1 MSESMRE
8 RPPCSIKDGCGKSRV
23 CSEGVLTKTQNR
35 LISSAT
41 ANYAPFCETSCRSS
55 KPARS
60 SSELR
65 DAMPSVNSPGFAK
78 RPVSNGLPVSVMKG
92 TCKTP
97 FSGSSNLKG
106 LKGWNVVAGPARGV
120 YNSVSDAFPQESAQ
134 SYRDFRPA
142 SVTKSTHRVSTA
154 ERALLVGVGWKRAP
168 RFPGMPAGEQGRE
181 NLSELVELARSAGAD
196 VAGTVF
202 QLREAADP
210 ATLVGRGK
218 LDEIRAEATAHK
230 APLIIFD
237 SNLSPIQQRNI
248 ETATDRRVIDRT
260 QLILDIFAR
269 HARSREGQ
277 LQVELAQLNY
287 LLPRLTGKGTA
298 MSRLGGKS
306 GGGGAGGA
314 GGGAGRIGVRGPG
327 EKKLETDRRRI
338 RDRVRKIEIS
348 IDEVR
353 KQRAL
358 RREARNAVPL
368 GTIALVGYTNAGKST
383 LFNALSRAEVLVSSR
398 MFATLDPTI
407 RALRFP
413 SNRRVLVSD
422 TVGFI
427 RDLPKGLL
435 TAFRATLEEVQEASL
450 ILHVSDVSN
459 PHHEE
464 LDGEVEKILREL
476 GVDGRP
482 RLPVLNKMDR
492 LTPEERKAVTNGA
505 GKCAD
510 TGNAP
515 VLVSALTGDGIEELL
530 RRMDAEM
537 PTDPLVTL
545 SIRMPLAEGRTLAM
559 IHALGRVLHSEID
572 DSHMRLDAEVPAS
585 IAKRLRLK
593 DYSVEETFPRAVS

>member
-1 MSESMRE
+1 
-8 RPPCSIKDGCGKSRV
+8 
-23 CSEGVLTKTQNR
+23 
-35 LISSAT
+35 
-41 ANYAPFCETSCRSS
+41 
-55 KPARS
+55 
-60 SSELR
+60 
-65 DAMPSVNSPGFAK
+65 
-78 RPVSNGLPVSVMKG
+78 
-92 TCKTP
+92 
-97 FSGSSNLKG
+97 
-106 LKGWNVVAGPARGV
+106 
-120 YNSVSDAFPQESAQ
+120 
-134 SYRDFRPA
+134 
-142 SVTKSTHRVSTA
+142 
-154 ERALLVGVGWKRAP
+154 
-168 RFPGMPAGEQGRE
+168 MPAGELGRE
-181 NLSELVELARSAGAD
+181 SLLELIELARSAGAE

-202 QLREAADP
+202 QVRESADP

-237 SNLSPIQQRNI
+237 SNLSPVQQRNI
-248 ETATDRRVIDRT
+248 EEATERRVIDRT

-287 LLPRLTGKGTA
+287 MLPRLTGKGTA

-338 RDRVRKIEIS
+338 RDRVGKIQAS

-407 RALRFP
+407 RALRLP

-435 TAFRATLEEVQEASL
+435 TAFRATLEEVQEAAL

-459 PHHEE
+459 PHHDE
-464 LDGEVEKILREL
+464 LDEEVDKILREL

-482 RLPVLNKMDR
+482 RLHVLNKIDR
-492 LTPEERKAVTNGA
+492 LTPKERKAISNGA
-505 GKCAD
+505 GSP
-510 TGNAP
+510 GGP
-515 VLVSALTGDGIEELL
+515 VLVSAQTGEGIDELL
-530 RRMDAEM
+530 RRMDKDM
-537 PTDPLVTL
+537 PTDPVVSL
-545 SIRMPLAEGRTLAM
+545 SIRLPLAEGRTLAM
-559 IHALGRVLHSEID
+559 IYALGRVLHTELD
-572 DSHMRLDAEVPAS
+572 DSHMRLQAEIPAS
-585 IAKRLRLK
+585 IAKLLRLQN
-593 DYSVEETFPRAVS
+593 YAVEETFRRSVS

>member
-1 MSESMRE
+1 MA
-8 RPPCSIKDGCGKSRV
+8 
-23 CSEGVLTKTQNR
+23 KTQH
-35 LISSAT
+35 A
-41 ANYAPFCETSCRSS
+41 
-55 KPARS
+55 
-60 SSELR
+60 
-65 DAMPSVNSPGFAK
+65 
-78 RPVSNGLPVSVMKG
+78 LP
-92 TCKTP
+92 
-97 FSGSSNLKG
+97 N
-106 LKGWNVVAGPARGV
+106 
-120 YNSVSDAFPQESAQ
+120 
-134 SYRDFRPA
+134 
-142 SVTKSTHRVSTA
+142 A

-168 RFPGMPAGEQGRE
+168 RLPGLPAGEQGRE
-181 NLSELVELARSAGAD
+181 SLLELVELARSAGAEI
-196 VAGTVF
+196 AGTVF
-202 QLREAADP
+202 QLRDTADP

-218 LDEIRAEATAHK
+218 LGEIRSEATAHQ

-237 SNLSPIQQRNI
+237 SNLSPVQQRNI
-248 ETATDRRVIDRT
+248 EEATERRVIDRT

-338 RDRVRKIEIS
+338 RARVGKIES
-348 IDEVR
+348 AIDEVR

-407 RALRFP
+407 RALRLP

-435 TAFRATLEEVQEASL
+435 TAFRATLEEVQEAAL

-459 PHHEE
+459 PHHNE
-464 LDGEVEKILREL
+464 LDEEVEKILREL
-476 GVDGRP
+476 GVAYRP
-482 RLPVLNKMDR
+482 RVRVLNKMDR
-492 LTPEERKAVTNGA
+492 LDSEQRNAVMSAARTNGSA
-505 GKCAD
+505 G
-510 TGNAP
+510 GAP
-515 VLVSALTGDGIEELL
+515 VLVSALTGEGIEELL
-530 RRMDAEM
+530 WRLDADL
-537 PTDPLVTL
+537 PTDPVVSL
-545 SIRMPLAEGRTLAM
+545 SVRLPLAEGRTLAL
-559 IHALGRVLHSEID
+559 IHALGRVLHSEVE

-585 IAKRLRLK
+585 IAKRLRLTE
-593 DYSVEETFPRAVS
+593 YAVEETFRDATS

>member
-1 MSESMRE
+1 M
-8 RPPCSIKDGCGKSRV
+8 
-23 CSEGVLTKTQNR
+23 KTQHQ
-35 LISSAT
+35 
-41 ANYAPFCETSCRSS
+41 
-55 KPARS
+55 
-60 SSELR
+60 
-65 DAMPSVNSPGFAK
+65 
-78 RPVSNGLPVSVMKG
+78 VSM
-92 TCKTP
+92 
-97 FSGSSNLKG
+97 
-106 LKGWNVVAGPARGV
+106 
-120 YNSVSDAFPQESAQ
+120 
-134 SYRDFRPA
+134 
-142 SVTKSTHRVSTA
+142 A

-168 RFPGMPAGEQGRE
+168 RFPGMPASERGHES
-181 NLSELVELARSAGAD
+181 LLELVELARSAGAEI
-196 VAGTVF
+196 AGTVF
-202 QLREAADP
+202 QLRDTADP

-218 LDEIRAEATAHK
+218 LDEIRAEAMAHK

-237 SNLSPIQQRNI
+237 SNLSPMQQRNI
-248 ETATDRRVIDRT
+248 EAATERRVIDRT

-287 LLPRLTGKGTA
+287 MLPRLTGKGTA

-314 GGGAGRIGVRGPG
+314 GGGTGRIGVRGPG

-338 RDRVRKIEIS
+338 RERVGKIQSTIE
-348 IDEVR
+348 EVR
-353 KQRAL
+353 KQRTL

-407 RALRFP
+407 RALRLP

-435 TAFRATLEEVQEASL
+435 TAFRATLEEVQEAAL

-464 LDGEVEKILREL
+464 LDEEVEKILREL
-476 GVDGRP
+476 GVDSRP
-482 RLPVLNKMDR
+482 RLRVFNKVDR
-492 LTPEERKAVTNGA
+492 LSAEERKAIANGGSKSGA
-505 GKCAD
+505 PMGF
-510 TGNAP
+510 P
-515 VLVSALTGDGIEELL
+515 VLVSGLTGEGIDELL
-530 RRMDAEM
+530 RRMDAKM

-545 SIRMPLAEGRTLAM
+545 SMRLPLAEGRTLAL
-559 IHALGRVLHSEID
+559 IHALGRVLHSEVD

-585 IAKRLRLK
+585 VAKRLKLSSFSRK
-593 DYSVEETFPRAVS
+593 ETSTLAVS

>member
-1 MSESMRE
+1 LNW
-8 RPPCSIKDGCGKSRV
+8 V
-23 CSEGVLTKTQNR
+23 TKAQHQ
-35 LISSAT
+35 
-41 ANYAPFCETSCRSS
+41 
-55 KPARS
+55 
-60 SSELR
+60 
-65 DAMPSVNSPGFAK
+65 
-78 RPVSNGLPVSVMKG
+78 VSV
-92 TCKTP
+92 
-97 FSGSSNLKG
+97 
-106 LKGWNVVAGPARGV
+106 
-120 YNSVSDAFPQESAQ
+120 
-134 SYRDFRPA
+134 
-142 SVTKSTHRVSTA
+142 A

-181 NLSELVELARSAGAD
+181 SLAELVELARSAGAEI
-196 VAGTVF
+196 AGTVF
-202 QLREAADP
+202 QLRDAADP

-218 LDEIRAEATAHK
+218 LDEIRAEATAHQ
-230 APLIIFD
+230 APLIVFD
-237 SNLSPIQQRNI
+237 SNLSPVQQRNI
-248 ETATDRRVIDRT
+248 EEATERRVIDRT

-287 LLPRLTGKGTA
+287 MLPRLTGKGTA

-314 GGGAGRIGVRGPG
+314 GGGTGRIGVRGPG

-338 RDRVRKIEIS
+338 RERVGKIQSAIE
-348 IDEVR
+348 EVR

-407 RALRFP
+407 RALRLP

-435 TAFRATLEEVQEASL
+435 TAFRATLEEVQEAAL

-459 PHHEE
+459 PHHDE
-464 LDGEVEKILREL
+464 LDEEVEKILQEL
-476 GVDGRP
+476 GVAGRP
-482 RLPVLNKMDR
+482 RLHVLNKIDR
-492 LTPEERKAVTNGA
+492 LSPEERNALTNGA
-505 GKCAD
+505 ARNSRAAG
-510 TGNAP
+510 TP
-515 VLVSALTGDGIEELL
+515 VLVSGLAGEGIDELL
-530 RRMDAEM
+530 RRIDAEM

-545 SIRMPLAEGRTLAM
+545 SIRLPLAEGRTLAL
-559 IHALGRVLHSEID
+559 IHALGRVLHSEVD

-593 DYSVEETFPRAVS
+593 NYAVDGTSGRSPS